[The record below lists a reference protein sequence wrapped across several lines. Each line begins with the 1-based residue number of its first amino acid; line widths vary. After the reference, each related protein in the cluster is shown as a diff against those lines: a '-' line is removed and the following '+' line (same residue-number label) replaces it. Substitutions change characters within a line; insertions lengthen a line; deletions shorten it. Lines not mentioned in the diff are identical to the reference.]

1 MDGRFPSDKWAAA
14 QVPGTH
20 RARLLAVTTV
30 VLVLAFLKW
39 SHAATMPLAFA
50 VFLIALLWPL
60 QEKLARRMPRWASLV
75 LTVLVLLLALG
86 VFLGA
91 LVWSAD
97 LMADRLPQYS
107 GKLRQVYA
115 QAQGTLGS
123 YGMSLPDLGGA
134 GGGNAQGGQGGTAAA
149 SSGIG
154 SEIGKL
160 VLHAV
165 YASVSLI
172 LLILALTILGL
183 VEVDSFRAKVER
195 AFRDPRHGRDLLD
208 STRAIAEKF
217 QRYLWARTV
226 AAVLQGVAVTLLS
239 WLMGLDLALVWGL
252 IAFLLNYIPTI
263 GSVLAVIPPTLF
275 ALVQFDG
282 FGRALG
288 VLAAMAVL
296 QLVMGNYLDPLIQGK
311 MLELSP
317 VVVLISIVFWGW
329 VWGIPGALLGVPIM
343 VGVVIACD
351 HYPATRWIARL
362 LVAKPEGEP
371 ESSPS

>member
-1 MDGRFPSDKWAAA
+1 MQRRPGEMNGSSSSHNRAVPA
-14 QVPGTH
+14 PGTH

-39 SHAATMPLAFA
+39 SHAVTMPLAFA

-60 QEKLARRMPRWASLV
+60 QEKLARRMPRWASLA

-91 LVWSAD
+91 LVWSAE

-107 GKLRQVYA
+107 GKLRQVHA
-115 QAQGTLGS
+115 QAQGALGS
-123 YGMSLPDLGGA
+123 YGLALPES
-134 GGGNAQGGQGGTAAA
+134 GGGGEA
-149 SSGIG
+149 
-154 SEIGKL
+154 GKL
-160 VLHAV
+160 LLKAA
-165 YASVSLI
+165 YESVSQI

-183 VEVDSFRAKVER
+183 VEVSTFRAKAER
-195 AFRDPRHGRDLLD
+195 AFRQPRHGQELVT
-208 STRAIAEKF
+208 SARAITEKF
-217 QRYLWARTV
+217 QRYLWARTM

-239 WLMGLDLALVWGL
+239 WALGLDLALVWGL
-252 IAFLLNYIPTI
+252 LAFLLNFIPTI

-282 FGRALG
+282 AGRALG
-288 VLAAMAVL
+288 VLAAMSAL

-311 MLELSP
+311 LLKLSP
-317 VVVLISIVFWGW
+317 VVVLVSIVFWGW

-351 HYPATRWIARL
+351 HYPATRWIARF
-362 LVAKPEGEP
+362 LVAEPEGEEP
-371 ESSPS
+371 AEAAAPARG

>member
-1 MDGRFPSDKWAAA
+1 MDGQFSSDNREVPA
-14 QVPGTH
+14 PGTH
-20 RARLLAVTTV
+20 RAQLLAVTTV

-39 SHAATMPLAFA
+39 SHAATLPLAFA

-115 QAQGTLGS
+115 QAQGALGS
-123 YGMSLPDLGGA
+123 YGLSLPEPGGGGSAA
-134 GGGNAQGGQGGTAAA
+134 GGEA
-149 SSGIG
+149 
-154 SEIGKL
+154 GKL
-160 VLHAV
+160 LLKAA
-165 YASVSLI
+165 YESVSLV

-183 VEVDSFRAKVER
+183 IEVSTFRAKAER
-195 AFRDPRHGRDLLD
+195 AFRQPRHGQELVA
-208 STRAIAEKF
+208 SVRAIAEKF

-226 AAVLQGVAVTLLS
+226 AAVLQGIAVTLLS
-239 WLMGLDLALVWGL
+239 WLLGLDLALVWGM
-252 IAFLLNYIPTI
+252 IAFLLNFIPTI

-282 FGRALG
+282 LGRALG
-288 VLAAMAVL
+288 VLAAMSVL

-311 MLELSP
+311 LLKLSP
-317 VVVLISIVFWGW
+317 VVVLVSIVFWGW

-343 VGVVIACD
+343 VGVVIVCD
-351 HYPATRWIARL
+351 HLPAARWIARF
-362 LVAKPEGEP
+362 LVAEP
-371 ESSPS
+371 EPPA

>member
-1 MDGRFPSDKWAAA
+1 MQYGPSEMDGRFTSDNRAVPAPAPA
-14 QVPGTH
+14 QDAQPGTH

-30 VLVLAFLKW
+30 ALVLAFLKW

-86 VFLGA
+86 VFIGA

-115 QAQGTLGS
+115 QAQGALGS
-123 YGMSLPDLGGA
+123 YGLSLP
-134 GGGNAQGGQGGTAAA
+134 GGG
-149 SSGIG
+149 G
-154 SEIGKL
+154 SETGGEVGKL
-160 VLHAV
+160 LLKAA
-165 YASVSLI
+165 YESVSLI

-183 VEVDSFRAKVER
+183 IEVSTFRAKAEG
-195 AFRDPRHGRDLLD
+195 AFRQARHGQDLVA
-208 STRAIAEKF
+208 SVRAITEKF

-226 AAVLQGVAVTLLS
+226 AAVLQGVTVALLS
-239 WLMGLDLALVWGL
+239 WLLGLDLALVWGL
-252 IAFLLNYIPTI
+252 LAFLLNYIPTI

-282 FGRALG
+282 IGRALG
-288 VLAAMAVL
+288 VLAAMSVL

-311 MLELSP
+311 LLKLSP
-317 VVVLISIVFWGW
+317 VVVLVSIVFWGW

-351 HYPATRWIARL
+351 HYPATRWIARF
-362 LVAKPEGEP
+362 LVAEP
-371 ESSPS
+371 ESPS